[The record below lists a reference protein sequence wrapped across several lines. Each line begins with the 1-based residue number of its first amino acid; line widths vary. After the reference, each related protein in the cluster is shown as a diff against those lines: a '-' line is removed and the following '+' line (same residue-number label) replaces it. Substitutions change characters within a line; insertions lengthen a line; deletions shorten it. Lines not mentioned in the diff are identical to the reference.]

1 MLWKKLVI
9 IYKNMENKKIIISLG
24 GSIVV
29 PELPNSD
36 YIKSFVSLIKSYVNQ
51 GLKFIIIVGGGKTCR
66 NYQNSLKEIRTV
78 TNNDLDLLGIAST
91 VFNAEFIKLSFG
103 DSTYNEIIRNPK
115 ELESIDSNIIIGA
128 GWKPGCSTDYDAILC
143 AEQSGAKSVINLSN
157 IDFAYTKDPKK
168 FPDAVKIEQSNWADF
183 RALLPNEWDP
193 GLNAPFDPIAA
204 KKADELGIEVAIM
217 NGNNLENLR
226 NYIEGR
232 EFIGTLIKN

>member
-1 MLWKKLVI
+1 MLWRKLI
-9 IYKNMENKKIIISLG
+9 ITYKNMENKKIIISLG

-36 YIKSFVSLIKSYVNQ
+36 YVKSFVGLIKSYVNQ

-66 NYQNSLKEIRTV
+66 NYQQSLKEIRTV

-91 VFNAEFIKLSFG
+91 VFNAEFVKLSFG
-103 DSTYNEIIRNPK
+103 DSTHNEVIRNPK

-217 NGNNLENLR
+217 NGNNLENLK

-232 EFIGTLIKN
+232 EFIGTLIK